1 VPEATVNMP
10 VRDESID
17 PCDDRIRESR
27 RFALR
32 TDVRVRLEADGPE
45 ALLRSRNVSAAGLFV
60 EANILLHAGSDLWC
74 TFELPDGVSVE
85 ARGRVVRLADGSGDA
100 GMGVEFVGLCPSVR
114 ARLQHL
120 GATLASIAR

>member
-1 VPEATVNMP
+1 MP

-17 PCDDRIRESR
+17 PRDDRIREAR

-32 TDVRVRLEADGPE
+32 TDVRVRLDASGPE
-45 ALLRSRNVSAAGLFV
+45 ARLQSRDVSAAGLFV
-60 EANILLHAGSDLWC
+60 EANILLQAGSKLWC
-74 TFELPDGVSVE
+74 TFELPDGAQIE
-85 ARGRVVRLADGSGDA
+85 TQARVVRVQDDAGEA
-100 GMGVEFVGLCPSVR
+100 GMGIEFVGLAPTTR